1 MIKVT
6 ISLFLSITVGYIL
19 EYLANCLQMWKAC
32 LAVCRSLSMTMRDTR
47 SPILMVSNTCYRI
60 TSFLHI
66 WSIIYA
72 ATLPISISGEKQKSS
87 TSVVRSPCLT
97 ISGAASSRR
106 SKFPMDYRY
115 IMRTSFVPAF
125 TTASIRVSKS
135 SLAMISLSTA
145 VLAVIL

>member
-6 ISLFLSITVGYIL
+6 ISLFFSITVGYIF
-19 EYLANCLQMWKAC
+19 ENLANCLQIWKAC
-32 LAVCRSLSMTMRDTR
+32 LAVCRSLSITMRDTR
-47 SPILMVSNTCYRI
+47 SPILMVSDTCCRI

-72 ATLPISISGEKQKSS
+72 ATLPISTSGEKQKSS
-87 TSVVRSPCLT
+87 ASVVRSPCLT
-97 ISGAASSRR
+97 ISGAASSRSR
-106 SKFPMDYRY
+106 RLPMDYRY
-115 IMRTSFVPAF
+115 IMRTSLVPAL

-135 SLAMISLSTA
+135 SFAMISLSTA